1 MPCSLRST
9 SPGRGCFFGLRQP
22 LLGLVDII
30 LLLIAIVMTIIAFR
44 RIRPAAGALLVPYAL
59 WVAYASTLNAAI
71 WQLNR

>member
-1 MPCSLRST
+1 
-9 SPGRGCFFGLRQP
+9 
-22 LLGLVDII
+22 
-30 LLLIAIVMTIIAFR
+30 MTIIAFR